1 MIEELWDRFQ
11 SAYKKNRRLF
21 LIGVGL
27 SSSFVLLLGIVLFL
41 IFHQTTPNIEQK
53 LETSFVSSSLVST
66 TQSNED
72 RQMSSSSETVIVD
85 IKGAVKI
92 EGVYEVRSNERL
104 AKVIDKAGGFTE
116 DADKTSVNLAQKV
129 SDEMMVYVARQD
141 ENKSLLIANSS
152 SSATISDSTFG
163 IVNINTA
170 TQEELQTISGIGE
183 KRAKDIVAYRE
194 QNGLFK
200 SVDELSNISGI
211 GTKTLEKLKSEVSID

>member
-152 SSATISDSTFG
+152 SSATISDSTSG